1 MIANYHLLRL
11 KRLQWKNPDE
21 LKKIQFKKLK
31 AIIKHAYNH
40 VPYYHK
46 AFLLAGVKPED
57 IKAFEDLRKLPIVSK
72 KEIQENWQNFITTGI
87 DQSKLSTRI
96 TSGSTG
102 IPLKII
108 SDPYPG
114 PGSSKYPFFEC
125 GVKLHDVFVTVWGR
139 DAKHIRWGS
148 KFTWLWGCISET
160 IVPLLPEE
168 KLIKILRFIK
178 PDVLHTF
185 PSILLML
192 ANYDLSGIAPRLI
205 FTQGEMVTQHC
216 RDVCSRKFNAELF
229 ETYGSVEFGTL
240 AFECPEHFGLHML
253 TDNAYIEFVDE
264 MGEQVSSGEPGE
276 IIVTGLHNYSMPLI
290 RYRIGDVG
298 MPSDERCPCGR
309 SWPIMR
315 SIEGR
320 INDFLTFSDGRKISW
335 LYLLRNI
342 LYDEEFRRNMFCV
355 SQYQLIQEKYNKL
368 VFKFVKGSH
377 FDPRIL
383 ERIKNKL
390 EEEFANQGERLQV
403 VLEAVEEIPME
414 RTGKRRLFISKVN

>member
-1 MIANYHLLRL
+1 
-11 KRLQWKNPDE
+11 
-21 LKKIQFKKLK
+21 
-31 AIIKHAYNH
+31 
-40 VPYYHK
+40 
-46 AFLLAGVKPED
+46 
-57 IKAFEDLRKLPIVSK
+57 
-72 KEIQENWQNFITTGI
+72 
-87 DQSKLSTRI
+87 
-96 TSGSTG
+96 
-102 IPLKII
+102 
-108 SDPYPG
+108 
-114 PGSSKYPFFEC
+114 
-125 GVKLHDVFVTVWGR
+125 
-139 DAKHIRWGS
+139 
-148 KFTWLWGCISET
+148 
-160 IVPLLPEE
+160 VPLLPEE

-414 RTGKRRLFISKVN
+414 RTGKRRLFISKVNLFVDVMI